1 MPAVQETLVPSLG
14 QEDPTEQEMAL
25 HSSILAW
32 RILWTEEPGGL
43 YSIGLQ
49 ESDTATKP
57 PHKYYFSIGILHVS
71 RRQKEQ
77 QQQQTHMQT

>member
-1 MPAVQETLVPSLG
+1 
-14 QEDPTEQEMAL
+14 MAL
-25 HSSILAW
+25 HCSILAW

-43 YSIGLQ
+43 HSVGLQ

-71 RRQKEQ
+71 GRQKKKKNKK
-77 QQQQTHMQT
+77 QTHMQT